1 MSTNKAG
8 DDIVSF
14 FENLKDRRFAD
25 ADKAIKSIREKRF
38 GDTEF
43 QEGYANA
50 LDGILVSI
58 RTGDDRDFLNRAP
71 FDTKNMTRY
80 KKGFRDYVKADVRS
94 QFDVGY
100 FMAWSDFVQYRR
112 DTEKS
117 S

>member
-1 MSTNKAG
+1 MSTKKAR

-14 FENLKDRRFAD
+14 FENLKERKFGD
-25 ADKAIKSIREKRF
+25 ANKAIKSIREKRF

-43 QEGYANA
+43 QEGYTMA
-50 LDGILVSI
+50 LEGLLAST
-58 RTGDDRDFLNRAP
+58 RSGDDRDFLNRAP
-71 FDTKNMTRY
+71 FDVEDMKRY
-80 KKGFRDYVKADVRS
+80 KNGFRDYVKGEVHS

-100 FMAWSDFVQYRR
+100 FMAWSDFVQYRM

>member
-1 MSTNKAG
+1 MSTNKAR

-14 FENLKDRRFAD
+14 FENLKDRRFVD
-25 ADKAIKSIREKRF
+25 ADKAIKSIRDKRF

-43 QEGYANA
+43 QDGYTKALEGLLA
-50 LDGILVSI
+50 ST
-58 RTGDDRDFLNRAP
+58 RSGDDRDFLNRAP
-71 FDTKNMTRY
+71 FDAKDMNRY
-80 KKGFRDYVKADVRS
+80 KKGFRDFVKGEVHS

-100 FMAWSDFVQYRR
+100 FMAWSDFVQYRM

>member
-1 MSTNKAG
+1 MSTNKAK

-14 FENLKDRRFAD
+14 FENLKERKFAD
-25 ADKAIKSIREKRF
+25 ADKTIKSIREKRF

-43 QEGYANA
+43 QDGYTQA
-50 LDGILVSI
+50 LEGILVSI

-71 FDTKNMTRY
+71 FDAKNMNRY
-80 KKGFRDYVKADVRS
+80 KKGFRDYVKGDVHS

-100 FMAWSDFVQYRR
+100 FMAWSDFVQYRL
-112 DTEKS
+112 DTGKS